1 MNSSKAYA
9 EPIKIARDR
18 LIEAYNHLKAI
29 YLFGSYA
36 WGEPDKDSDL
46 DFLIIVNHSKEKKY
60 KRAVKGLRAL
70 RGLRIAK
77 NIIAYTKDEFEQIS
91 NDTTSLCYKIKNE
104 GIKLYETI

>member
-1 MNSSKAYA
+1 MNSSEFYMETIQVAKN
-9 EPIKIARDR
+9 R
-18 LIEAYNHLKAI
+18 LIEAYNHLRAI
-29 YLFGSYA
+29 YLFGSFA

-46 DFLIIVNHSKEKKY
+46 DFLIIVSHSKEKKY

-77 NIIAYTKDEFEQIS
+77 DIIVYTKEEFEQIS